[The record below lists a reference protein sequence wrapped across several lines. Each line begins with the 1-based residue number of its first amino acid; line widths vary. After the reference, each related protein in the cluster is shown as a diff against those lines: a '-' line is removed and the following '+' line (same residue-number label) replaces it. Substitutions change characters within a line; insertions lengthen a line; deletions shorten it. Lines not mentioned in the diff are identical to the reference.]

1 MPVTGEAGRSK
12 ADELVCAVFWSMYL
26 FGMVSTVFVFRGGEV
41 PVLGLDLPGGWR
53 FGLLWCAV
61 VTPVSALAAS
71 GLAFVAFVVRGLSR
85 STSAMRVTPTH
96 AGARCR
102 RRRRSDG
109 DLGWVHDALAE
120 SAAAKARVGA
130 QGLVDPLTGLLS
142 RDGLLA
148 ALPELSPPYA
158 VSLVTLDRFTHIIEH
173 DGHLAAERALCDVAA
188 VLRRGRAEDLVAR
201 WEDCELMVVLP
212 GTTAADGTA
221 RVRRLLAD
229 AHAMV
234 RVNGRPL
241 GLSAA
246 ISDAAPD
253 VTFAAAV
260 VQAEQAMS
268 SAEPRVIIAC

>member
-1 MPVTGEAGRSK
+1 VSLADEAGRSK
-12 ADELVCAVFWSMYL
+12 AEEVVRAAFWSTYL
-26 FGMVSTVFVFRGGEV
+26 LGVVATVFVVRGGEV
-41 PVLGLDLPGGWR
+41 PVLGLEAPGGWR
-53 FGLLWCAV
+53 FGLLWYAV
-61 VTPVSALAAS
+61 VAPVSAFAAS
-71 GLAFVAFVVRGLSR
+71 GLAFVASVRGRRSR
-85 STSAMRVTPTH
+85 PTAATRVTPMH
-96 AGARCR
+96 AGALR
-102 RRRRSDG
+102 RHRRRSDG

-142 RDGLLA
+142 RDGLLT
-148 ALPELSPPYA
+148 ALPDLSPPYA
-158 VSLVTLDRFTHIIEH
+158 VTLVTLDRFTHIIEH

-201 WEDCELMVVLP
+201 WEDCELMLVLP

-229 AHAMV
+229 AHATV

-241 GLSAA
+241 GISAA

-260 VQAEQAMS
+260 AQAERAMS
-268 SAEPRVIIAC
+268 SAEPRLIVVG